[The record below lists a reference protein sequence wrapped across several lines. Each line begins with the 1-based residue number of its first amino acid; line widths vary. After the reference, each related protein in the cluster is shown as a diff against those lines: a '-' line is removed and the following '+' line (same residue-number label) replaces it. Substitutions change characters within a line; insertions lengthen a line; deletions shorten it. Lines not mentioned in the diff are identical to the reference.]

1 MLKTKNQATKSH
13 KMSHKRNNE
22 DKMKNRN
29 RWNEQPNRKLDE
41 NEALNNQLKRQ
52 QDKWGCEDNFK
63 PVFFF
68 LLLFFYEKISRAQK
82 RSQANIN

>member
-29 RWNEQPNRKLDE
+29 R
-41 NEALNNQLKRQ
+41 
-52 QDKWGCEDNFK
+52 
-63 PVFFF
+63 
-68 LLLFFYEKISRAQK
+68 
-82 RSQANIN
+82 